1 MIELDS
7 VDHHILQT
15 LSKNARVSNK
25 ELASAAGVAQS
36 TCSERLRRLE
46 RRGVISGY
54 RVVLDPRALGLAIQA
69 LIAVRIRRHAPEDL
83 ARFRAQV
90 LRLPEV
96 VNLFHVTG
104 ANDYLVQ
111 VVVKDSDDLRRV
123 AVESIVAMPEVI
135 HIETS
140 LIFEH
145 LAGPGLSVPP
155 LTRAEPTDR

>member
-7 VDHHILQT
+7 VDRAILDQ
-15 LSKNARVSNK
+15 LAKNARASNK
-25 ELASAAGVAQS
+25 EVAAAAGVAQS
-36 TCSERLRRLE
+36 TCSERIRRLE
-46 RRGVISGY
+46 ERGVIREY

-83 ARFRAQV
+83 SRFRSLV
-90 LRLPEV
+90 LELPEV

-111 VVVKDSDDLRRV
+111 VVVRDSDDLRRF
-123 AVESIVAMPEVI
+123 AVESLVSMPEVI

-145 LAGPGLSVPP
+145 VSGNGLRVPP
-155 LTRAEPTDR
+155 APA

>member
-1 MIELDS
+1 MFALDP
-7 VDHHILQT
+7 VDRSILEA
-15 LSKNARVSNK
+15 LAKNARASNK
-25 ELASAAGVAQS
+25 ELAAAAGVAQS

-46 RRGVISGY
+46 QRGVINEY

-83 ARFRAQV
+83 ARFRARV
-90 LRLPEV
+90 LELPEV

-111 VVVKDSDDLRRV
+111 VAVRDSDDLRRF
-123 AVESIVAMPEVI
+123 AVESMVAMPEVT

-145 LAGPGLSVPP
+145 VAGQGLRVPP
-155 LTRAEPTDR
+155 G

>member
-1 MIELDS
+1 MLALDP
-7 VDHHILQT
+7 VDRSILEA
-15 LSKNARVSNK
+15 LAKNARASNK
-25 ELASAAGVAQS
+25 ELAAAAGVAQS

-46 RRGVISGY
+46 QRGVINEY

-83 ARFRAQV
+83 ASFRARV
-90 LRLPEV
+90 LELPEV

-111 VVVKDSDDLRRV
+111 VAVKDSDDLRRF
-123 AVESIVAMPEVI
+123 AVESMVAMPEVT

-145 LAGPGLSVPP
+145 VAGNGLRVPP
-155 LTRAEPTDR
+155 G